1 MSSDTARAR
10 LDAMFALAPVVPVIT
25 IDRVDDAVP
34 LARALIAGG
43 LRVVEIT
50 LRTDAALA
58 AARAILSG
66 VPDAVVGLGT
76 VVTRR
81 DMESAASIGAAFALS
96 PGMAPELLEAAA
108 KLDMPFVPGI
118 QTASELLA
126 CTTRGFELVKFF
138 PAVPAGGLAALKA
151 LSGPFPTVRYCPT
164 GGINEANVTEWLAHP
179 QVVAVGGSWIA
190 PAADIRAGAWSTI
203 EARARACASLRRSP
217 R

>member
-1 MSSDTARAR
+1 MSSEKARAR

-25 IDRVDDAVP
+25 IDHVDDAVP
-34 LARALIAGG
+34 LARALISGG

-58 AARAILSG
+58 AAQAILSS

-76 VVTRR
+76 VVTPR
-81 DMESAASIGAAFALS
+81 DMESAARIGAAFALS
-96 PGMAPELLEAAA
+96 PGMAPDLLEAAA

-164 GGINEANVTEWLAHP
+164 GGINEANVAEWLAHP

-190 PAADIRAGAWSTI
+190 PAADIRAGAWSVI
-203 EARARACASLRRSP
+203 EARARACAALRRNS

>member
-1 MSSDTARAR
+1 MSSDKARAR
-10 LDAMFALAPVVPVIT
+10 LEAMFAVAPVVPVIT
-25 IDRVDDAVP
+25 IDNADDAVP

-50 LRTDAALA
+50 LRTDAALDA
-58 AARAILSG
+58 AQAILRA
-66 VPDAVVGLGT
+66 VPDAIVGLGT
-76 VVTRR
+76 VVTQQ
-81 DMESAASIGAAFALS
+81 DMASAARIGAAFALS
-96 PGMAPELLEAAA
+96 PGMSPELLQAAA
-108 KLDMPFVPGI
+108 ELDLPFVPGV

-164 GGINEANVTEWLAHP
+164 GGINENNVTEWLAHP

-190 PAADIRAGAWSTI
+190 PAADIRAGAWSVI
-203 EARARACASLRRSP
+203 EARARAAAALRR
-217 R
+217 RV

>member
-1 MSSDTARAR
+1 MSSDKARAR

-58 AARAILSG
+58 AAQAILSG

-76 VVTRR
+76 VVTPR

-96 PGMAPELLEAAA
+96 PGMAPDLLEAAA

-190 PAADIRAGAWSTI
+190 PAADISAGAWSTI
-203 EARARACASLRRSP
+203 EARARACASLRRGA